1 MRIGESSIGIDSGVG
16 RSEAE
21 NKRAKDQTNA
31 DQILEASKNGSDV
44 DALLQNIT
52 SPQDLQPL
60 YSELSLRYARA
71 TEEDMATLEPVLDK
85 MKSRMKELREVI
97 APPENSKPTL
107 ENNGLEEKRKMQE
120 AETVKKMTKLKADIM
135 KTVFDFYD
143 VKPGFTGA
151 ENKMAQ
157 DVDRIIMHL
166 QSLFDE
172 MGPDN
177 IQRFELRALADSVRG
192 ALRNHLLKENGTGTF
207 KNTGKGLVERHSAN
221 IEIDKAMSFID
232 NFLSK
237 IPLPNEK
244 VSSPYPSPQDVQA
257 PQQPDSLEQRETVG

>member
-1 MRIGESSIGIDSGVG
+1 MRIGESSIGTDSRVG
-16 RSEAE
+16 LSDIE
-21 NKRAKDQTNA
+21 NRRMSDKMNVEQV
-31 DQILEASKNGSDV
+31 LEASKNGSDV
-44 DALLQNIT
+44 EALLQNIT

-71 TEEDMATLEPVLDK
+71 TEEEMATLEPVLDK
-85 MKSRMKELREVI
+85 MKSRMKELKEVI
-97 APPENSKPTL
+97 KSPENLESTL
-107 ENNGLEEKRKMQE
+107 EDNALQERRDRE
-120 AETVKKMTKLKADIM
+120 AETVKKVIELKRDVM

-143 VKPGFTGA
+143 VTAGFTGA

-157 DVDRIIMHL
+157 DVDTIIMHL

-172 MGPDN
+172 MGHDN

-207 KNTGKGLVERHSAN
+207 KNTGKGLVERHSGN
-221 IEIDKAMSFID
+221 IEIDKAISSID
-232 NFLSK
+232 KFLSK

-244 VSSPYPSPQDVQA
+244 VSSPYPSPQDVQV
-257 PQQPDSLEQRETVG
+257 PQQPDSPEQRENVG

>member
-31 DQILEASKNGSDV
+31 DQILETSKNGSDV
-44 DALLQNIT
+44 DVLLQNIT

-71 TEEDMATLEPVLDK
+71 TEEEMATLEPVLDK
-85 MKSRMKELREVI
+85 MKSRMKELKEVI
-97 APPENSKPTL
+97 KPSENLESTL
-107 ENNGLEEKRKMQE
+107 EDNALQERRDRE
-120 AETVKKMTKLKADIM
+120 AETVKKVIELKRDIM

-143 VKPGFTGA
+143 VTPGFTGA
-151 ENKMAQ
+151 ENKMVQ

-166 QSLFDE
+166 QSLFDQ
-172 MGPDN
+172 MGHDN

-192 ALRNHLLKENGTGTF
+192 SLRNHLLKENGTGTF

-221 IEIDKAMSFID
+221 IEIDKAISSID
-232 NFLSK
+232 KFLSK

-257 PQQPDSLEQRETVG
+257 PQQPDSPEQRENVG